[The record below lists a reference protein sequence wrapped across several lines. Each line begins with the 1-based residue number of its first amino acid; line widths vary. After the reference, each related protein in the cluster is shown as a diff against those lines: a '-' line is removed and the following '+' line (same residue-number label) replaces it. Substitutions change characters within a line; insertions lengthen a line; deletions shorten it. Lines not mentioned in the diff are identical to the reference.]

1 MQKKLIAM
9 AVAGLASG
17 AALAQSNVTVYGI
30 VDMAY
35 IRGAADGASSRTFI
49 NSGGLSGSRLGFK
62 GVEDLGNGLK
72 AVFNLEWGMEV
83 DQQLGLGQTG
93 TGAAIGTNSASGHP
107 RSAAT
112 GGGTAATGTAP
123 RRRSRAPP
131 PTPRRALCPGPQ
143 PPGMTSQTDSREK
156 RPFQTPHCP
165 VNAPNL
171 RPHTGWRRTR
181 QSCPSG

>member
-72 AVFNLEWGMEV
+72 AVFNLEWGM
-83 DQQLGLGQTG
+83 DLGG
-93 TGAAIGTNSASGHP
+93 S
-107 RSAAT
+107 
-112 GGGTAATGTAP
+112 
-123 RRRSRAPP
+123 
-131 PTPRRALCPGPQ
+131 
-143 PPGMTSQTDSREK
+143 DD
-156 RPFQTPHCP
+156 
-165 VNAPNL
+165 
-171 RPHTGWRRTR
+171 
-181 QSCPSG
+181 